1 MEIRN
6 LNTFLKVAAVQNF
19 TQASR
24 ELGYSQSNVSAQIKQ
39 LEEEVGAALFDRIGR
54 SVCLTQQGE
63 ELIPY
68 ARQIVSTAA
77 RMESFLKS
85 EEFMSGTLRVGMTQS
100 LFEIVLEDVFL
111 RYHRRF
117 PLVRMELTVDA
128 TSALKTDLQHGR
140 LDTACLID
148 NPLPQTEWLSW
159 YCVEV
164 PVVLV
169 ANPAHPLAG
178 RETVE
183 MEDLAG
189 QDFILME
196 ESAPYAVR
204 FQDAL
209 AGRQIQCRPFLKLQS
224 AATARNLVER
234 ERFLSVLPLYTVQDA
249 VRAGRLSIL
258 RVPQWNQTQSVQ
270 LALHRNKVMTPQIHG
285 FLQELRQILE
295 EALRD
300 CLAAP

>member
-1 MEIRN
+1 MQELVIVTGMSGAGKTIALKILEDLGFYCVDNLPIPLVEKFAQLAADGDTIR
-6 LNTFLKVAAVQNF
+6 
-19 TQASR
+19 R
-24 ELGYSQSNVSAQIKQ
+24 
-39 LEEEVGAALFDRIGR
+39 AALGLDIRSGKELNQLDQVLKDWKAQGIRYRILFLDA
-54 SVCLTQQGE
+54 SDST
-63 ELIPY
+63 LI
-68 ARQIVSTAA
+68 
-77 RMESFLKS
+77 K
-85 EEFMSGTLRVGMTQS
+85 
-100 LFEIVLEDVFL
+100 
-111 RYHRRF
+111 RYKETRR
-117 PLVRMELTVDA
+117 
-128 TSALKTDLQHGR
+128 
-140 LDTACLID
+140 
-148 NPLPQTEWLSW
+148 
-159 YCVEV
+159 
-164 PVVLV
+164 
-169 ANPAHPLAG
+169 AHPLAG